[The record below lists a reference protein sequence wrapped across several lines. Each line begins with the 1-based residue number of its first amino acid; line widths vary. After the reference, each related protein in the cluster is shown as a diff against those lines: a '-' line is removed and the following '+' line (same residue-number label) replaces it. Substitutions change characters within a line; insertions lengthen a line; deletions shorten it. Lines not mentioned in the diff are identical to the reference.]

1 MISESHGK
9 DIVSRSGCDRVHFVF
24 AESSLHKTLGV
35 LSLNAP
41 HWTSFKFGVSLETL
55 MEIDKVKH
63 K

>member
-9 DIVSRSGCDRVHFVF
+9 DLVSWSGCGRVHFVF
-24 AESSLHKTLGV
+24 AESSLHKILGV

-41 HWTSFKFGVSLETL
+41 HTSFKFGVSLETL

>member
-1 MISESHGK
+1 MERTQSAGPA
-9 DIVSRSGCDRVHFVF
+9 VAVHFVF
-24 AESSLHKTLGV
+24 AESSLHKILGV